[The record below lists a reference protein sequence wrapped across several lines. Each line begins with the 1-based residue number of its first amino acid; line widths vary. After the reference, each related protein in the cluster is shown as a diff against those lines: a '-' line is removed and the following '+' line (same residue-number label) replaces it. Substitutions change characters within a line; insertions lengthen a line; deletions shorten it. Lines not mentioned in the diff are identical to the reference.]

1 MFSVL
6 KTHNNQRCD
15 VHTYRTTE
23 NVKTILSVG
32 PGAGPQLRT
41 LVPKVIGL
49 YEQSDYQVS
58 S

>member
-15 VHTYRTTE
+15 VHTYRTAE
-23 NVKTILSVG
+23 NVKTSVG